1 MTNGWVDIKN
11 ADVILCMGGNPAEN
25 HPCGFKWALEA
36 KKVRGA
42 KLVAVDPR
50 FTRTAAVADLYAQL
64 RPGSDIAFLNGII
77 RYTLDK
83 KRYHEDYVKLHSNA
97 AYVISD
103 KYAFNEGLFSG
114 FDEGKKSYDKAAWAY
129 AADPQTNGY
138 QVDPTFENPRCVL
151 QLLRKHVDRYTPEM
165 VEKICG
171 TPKDQFLKVAELVS
185 STGTANKVGTIMYAL
200 GWTQHSTGV
209 QIIRSAAILQLLL
222 GNVGR
227 AGGGVNA
234 LRGHSN
240 IQGATDMG
248 GNTEIIAGYLKTP
261 AANLQTLSAY
271 LSTNTPATLN
281 TVAWA
286 SMNYWQN
293 YPKFMVSWL
302 KAMYGKAAT
311 AENDFGYAWVPKI
324 DGNYS
329 WMYMFDDM
337 YRGSSTRAGAKE
349 PAPEGLISFGMNPVG
364 TGPNTPK
371 MIAALAKLKWLVVVE
386 NVQTETAIFWK
397 APKELGT
404 PDASQIQT
412 EVFLL
417 PAADFAE
424 KDGTFTNSARW
435 VQWKWKALDPP
446 GQAKSDQ
453 EILAR
458 ILLAVKALYAKEG
471 GALPEAVANVSWAY
485 TNPTN
490 PDLSEVLKEIN
501 GKALVDLLEPPKDP
515 KSKEP
520 PKLIKAAGQQL
531 DRFGQLR
538 DDGSTMCGNWLYTG
552 CFTEAGNMTQRRNNA
567 DPTGLGVFQQWG
579 FSWPANRRV
588 MYNRAG
594 ADANGNPWDATR
606 AGIKWNGEK
615 WAGGDVPDIKPDS
628 PPGQFGAFI
637 MLPEGVARLY
647 APVLNDGPFPEH
659 YEAVEAPVENVLHAK
674 VSASPVAGKMT
685 SNLDVL
691 GKAADFPI
699 VCTTYRLTEHFH
711 YWTQHQVNGAL
722 NEVQPGVFFEIP
734 EELAKEKGI
743 ANGEWVRITSARG
756 SVEGP
761 AMVTKRLF
769 KQQINGQQIWHIGMP
784 IHWGFAAAAQHKGP
798 LANILTPSAFDPNT
812 WTPEFKVFQVRLE
825 KAGSGKPPP
834 QGSPERVASK
844 A

>member
-36 KKVRGA
+36 KKTRGA

-64 RPGSDIAFLNGII
+64 RPGTDIAFLNGIV
-77 RYTLDK
+77 RYALEK
-83 KRYHEDYVKLHSNA
+83 KRYHEDYVKLHTNA
-97 AYVISD
+97 AYIIGE

-114 FDEGKKSYDKAAWAY
+114 FDEAKKTYDKAAWAY
-129 AADPQTNGY
+129 AADPTSNGY
-138 QVDPTFENPRCVL
+138 QVDPTFENPRCVF
-151 QLLRKHVDRYTPEM
+151 QLLKKHVDRYTPET

-171 TPKDQFLKVAELVS
+171 TPKDQFIKVAEMVT
-185 STGTANKVGTIMYAL
+185 STSTAARVGTIMYAL

-209 QIIRSAAILQLLL
+209 QIIRTAAVLQLLL

-240 IQGATDMG
+240 IQGATDQG

-261 AANLQTLSAY
+261 TANLPTLSAY
-271 LSTNTPATLN
+271 LTSSTPTTLN
-281 TVAWA
+281 NMAWA

-302 KAMYGKAAT
+302 KSIYGKAAT
-311 AENDFGYAWVPKI
+311 PENEFGYAWVPKL

-337 YRGSSTRAGAKE
+337 YRGSSTRAGGKE
-349 PAPEGLISFGMNPVG
+349 PGPEGLISFGMNPVG

-371 MIAALAKLKWLVVVE
+371 MVAALSKLKWLVVVE
-386 NVQTETAIFWK
+386 NFATETSIFWK

-404 PDASQIQT
+404 ADASQIQT

-446 GQAKSDQ
+446 GQAKADQ

-458 ILLAVKALYAKEG
+458 IFLAVRALYAKEG
-471 GALPEAVANVSWAY
+471 GALPEAVASVSWSY
-485 TNPTN
+485 TNPAN

-531 DRFGQLR
+531 DSFGQLR
-538 DDGSTMCGNWLYTG
+538 DDGSTMCANWLYTG
-552 CFTEAGNMTQRRNNA
+552 CFTEAGNMTQRRSTA
-567 DPTGLGVFQQWG
+567 DPTGLGVFPQWS
-579 FSWPANRRV
+579 FSWPANRRI

-594 ADANGNPWDATR
+594 ADAAGNPWDPSR

-637 MLPEGVARLY
+637 MLPEGVGRLY

-659 YEAVEAPVENVLHAK
+659 YEAVEAPVENLLHAK
-674 VSASPVAGKMT
+674 VSSNPVAGKMT
-685 SNLDVL
+685 SNLDPI
-691 GKAADFPI
+691 GKTSDFPI
-699 VCTTYRLTEHFH
+699 CCTTYRLTEHFH

-722 NEVQPGVFFEIP
+722 NEVQPGIFFEIP

-756 SVEGP
+756 SIEGP
-761 AMVTKRLF
+761 AMVTRRLF
-769 KQQINGQQIWHIGMP
+769 KQKINGQQIWHIGFP
-784 IHWGFAAAAQHKGP
+784 IHWGFAGAAQHRGP
-798 LANILTPSAFDPNT
+798 LANSLTPSVFDPNT

-825 KAGSGKPPP
+825 KAGDGKPPP
-834 QGSPERVASK
+834 PGSPLRVASK